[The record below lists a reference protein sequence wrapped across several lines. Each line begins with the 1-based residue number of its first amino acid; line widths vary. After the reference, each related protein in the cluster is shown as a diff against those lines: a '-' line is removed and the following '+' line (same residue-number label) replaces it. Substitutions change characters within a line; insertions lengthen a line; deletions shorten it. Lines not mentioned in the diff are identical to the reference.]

1 MKSTKWTDSKAEFDN
16 FSIISTFTIKDNVD
30 WFLTEVILIKEVG
43 FQSKDIENILVF
55 FHSF

>member
-16 FSIISTFTIKDNVD
+16 FSIISQFTIKDNVD